1 MLDASQGVIAQDVHI
16 ASYALQEWKGIVLIV
31 NKWDLIEKDG
41 NTINEY
47 TRAIRGPVQVPRVC
61 PYAVYLGLDRQR
73 VNKVIGLAETV
84 QAERHVRIPTGEF
97 NRLVQEALVRH
108 RVVKQ
113 EQ

>member
-1 MLDASQGVIAQDVHI
+1 MVALVLDASQGVIAQDAHI

-47 TRAIRGPVQVPRVC
+47 TRAIRDEFKFLEYVPMLFIS
-61 PYAVYLGLDRQR
+61 ALTRQR

-84 QAERHVRIPTGEF
+84 QAERHVRS
-97 NRLVQEALVRH
+97 RR
-108 RVVKQ
+108 
-113 EQ
+113 